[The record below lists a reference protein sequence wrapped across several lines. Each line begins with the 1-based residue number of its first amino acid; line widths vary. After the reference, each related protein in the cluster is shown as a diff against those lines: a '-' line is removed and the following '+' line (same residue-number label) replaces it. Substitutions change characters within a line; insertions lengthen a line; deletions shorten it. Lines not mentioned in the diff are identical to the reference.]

1 MNWINQSIKKTCYS
15 SLEKAQEQQNQL
27 TKPAGSLGYLENIV
41 MRLASMQACQK
52 PSLDKAHI
60 SIFAAD
66 HGIAN
71 EGVSAFPQTVTN
83 TMVANFASGGA
94 AISVLAKAHNA
105 TLEIINVGVVD
116 CVSDGILHQP
126 IADGTANFS
135 QQAAMTVNQ
144 LEQAL
149 EIGRQAID
157 RLTNTDVFIG
167 GEMGIANT
175 TSASALACAILK
187 SPIEQLVGAGTGAN
201 QQGIIKKQR
210 LIEQAL
216 ELHKEH
222 LNSPLKILQ
231 YLGGFEIAALVGAYI
246 RCGQLGIPVI
256 IDGFI
261 STVAALIAVRIHSS
275 LNDWFFY
282 GHQSEELGHKNVLK
296 ALDARP
302 ILNLAMR
309 LGEGSGAAMALPILR
324 ASCELHNNM
333 ASFNEAGISV

>member
-71 EGVSAFPQTVTN
+71 EGVSAFPQAVTN

-216 ELHKEH
+216 ELHKED

>member
-52 PSLDKAHI
+52 PSLDKAQI

-282 GHQSEELGHKNVLK
+282 GHQSEELGHKHVLK

-333 ASFNEAGISV
+333 ASFNEAGISG

>member
-52 PSLDKAHI
+52 PSLDKAQI

-71 EGVSAFPQTVTN
+71 EGVSAFPQAVTN